1 MLWSGTRVPSF
12 CSTAIRTGRS
22 WRLVFVLVLLFR
34 GATGDN
40 DAPTKNS
47 PRESSGLLFPG
58 YYTENPAVFSDVGLI
73 KGQYA

>member
-1 MLWSGTRVPSF
+1 VFPAFLVLQS
-12 CSTAIRTGRS
+12 RTGRS
-22 WRLVFVLVLLFR
+22 WRPVLVLVLLFR

-58 YYTENPAVFSDVGLI
+58 YYNENPAIFSDVGLI